1 MDVLGGAGGKG
12 TWGKLGDELDLP
24 WVDPSDPNYDSDS
37 QEGEDKKVKKK
48 TGGHEIQEGWKTIT
62 KDMTKPKLE
71 GTNQVK
77 GNRKQLDEDDQM
89 KTRGARR
96 EKEARNERGRDNEE
110 GQN

>member
-1 MDVLGGAGGKG
+1 
-12 TWGKLGDELDLP
+12 
-24 WVDPSDPNYDSDS
+24 
-37 QEGEDKKVKKK
+37 
-48 TGGHEIQEGWKTIT
+48 
-62 KDMTKPKLE
+62 MTKPKLE

-110 GQN
+110 RQN